1 MTTWV
6 DFKDQA
12 IDDFKSSIALQ
23 SGNKIGNS
31 AYMLQQSVEKFVKAL
46 VLKHKL
52 SNKTPNELS
61 HLPLIGLWNDL
72 QNNIKNQIIKTNNQ
86 KSIASY
92 DLMEKAVGIIGEFF
106 KKSTNTY
113 KELIWKESLEIQ
125 LEDNEKNELLNLIS
139 NLKQELEPVIKKV
152 VFDYKELFENK
163 LKPFLKTMPP
173 KYRIELQQVLDELD
187 MKIDIKNIDNQKMN
201 TTMDISDL
209 IKEIPKF
216 FDDIEHLYYVIRKDP
231 RKKYFLDS
239 DEFLVILLAWS
250 FQFSGII
257 LKTFVHED
265 IGRYPRTI
273 TGSETKN
280 SRTWYKEKAG
290 EIGKLREEVF
300 KSCSR
305 LYYIVSKEPIF

>member
-1 MTTWV
+1 MTSWI

-12 IDDFKSSIALQ
+12 VDDLKSSIALQ
-23 SGNKIGNS
+23 HGNKIGNS
-31 AYMLQQSVEKFVKAL
+31 AYMLQQSLEKFVKAL
-46 VLKHKL
+46 VLKYNL

-61 HLPLIGLWNDL
+61 HLPLIGLWNEL
-72 QNNIKNQIIKTNNQ
+72 QNNIKTQIMKTNNQ
-86 KSIASY
+86 KSIANY
-92 DLMEKAVGIIGEFF
+92 ALMEKSIKIIGEFF

-113 KELIWKESLEIQ
+113 KELIWKDSLEIE
-125 LEDNEKNELLNLIS
+125 LEKNEKNELLNLIS
-139 NLKQELEPVIKKV
+139 DLKQELEPVIKKV
-152 VFDYKELFENK
+152 IFDYKELFENK

-187 MKIDIKNIDNQKMN
+187 MKIDINNQKID
-201 TTMDISDL
+201 TTTNISDL

-231 RKKYFLDS
+231 RRKYFLDS
-239 DEFLVILLAWS
+239 DEFLTILLAWT

-273 TGSETKN
+273 ISSETKN
-280 SRTWYKEKAG
+280 SRTWYKEKG
-290 EIGKLREEVF
+290 KEVEKLREDVS
-300 KSCSR
+300 KACSR